1 MNNKGRNDVH
11 SIKPLGTL
19 VPNRI
24 NKIIT
29 KKENFLPL
37 RIGCHNHP
45 AEKYCHFKDAA
56 SNKKRSK
63 TERLKE

>member
-1 MNNKGRNDVH
+1 MNNKGRNHIH
-11 SIKPLGTL
+11 SIKPLGTP

-37 RIGCHNHP
+37 GIGCHNHIV
-45 AEKYCHFKDAA
+45 EKYCHFKDAA
-56 SNKKRSK
+56 SN
-63 TERLKE
+63 EKEAKQRD